1 MLKKLDKYVKEVNRN
16 IGYKLYEARLMSNLS
31 REDLSR
37 YIGVSKEKLDR
48 YEKGLSRIPE
58 DKLELIAKKLKKP
71 IKYFYANIEDIETIL
86 PPIIDRTGKNRGY
99 IRLVRK
105 LSKLTNHNQQR
116 ALGII
121 VDGLL

>member
-37 YIGVSKEKLDR
+37 YVRISKEKLDR

-71 IKYFYANIEDIETIL
+71 INYFYANIEDIETTL